1 MCVLLSSSPFLRA
14 SQAVLELFPICCTP
28 PLEGLIRY
36 ENSPHAL
43 LRSIIE
49 NINADASAKAA
60 LTGIRRQ
67 FSPSNPFIALCCFI
81 DARLPIG
88 YTGESKAYS
97 FLCRSK
103 LMETRLVR
111 FISTKTCLLIYL
123 NRAIRA
129 LGWRVSKDES
139 FRQNG
144 KLWRSGSVYQQRR
157 LSRHIIHGK
166 FIHLCTVKL
175 FYFVLCS
182 TVSV

>member
-1 MCVLLSSSPFLRA
+1 MRAQKRLSPVSADSFRPPIRSSLFVVLLMRVYLSVTR
-14 SQAVLELFPICCTP
+14 V
-28 PLEGLIRY
+28 
-36 ENSPHAL
+36 
-43 LRSIIE
+43 
-49 NINADASAKAA
+49 K
-60 LTGIRRQ
+60 
-67 FSPSNPFIALCCFI
+67 
-81 DARLPIG
+81 ARLIV
-88 YTGESKAYS
+88 

-103 LMETRLVR
+103 LMEIRLVR